1 MSGLRYDRIEPF
13 PGESHRTV
21 QVVVETPRQSRSK
34 HKYDPD
40 LRVFKLHK
48 VLPAGLFF
56 PFDFGF
62 VPRTIAEDG
71 DPLDVLLFLD
81 EPSFVGCVLE
91 ARPIG
96 VIEARQTENG
106 ETIRNDR
113 VIAVASE
120 APTYRSFR
128 SLADLDPHL
137 LEQIERFF
145 VTYNLEQGKQF
156 EPIAR
161 RGPRVAQKLIETAM
175 ARARKR
181 R

>member
-1 MSGLRYDRIEPF
+1 MSGARYDRLHPF
-13 PGESHRTV
+13 TGDSHRTV
-21 QVVVETPRQSRSK
+21 QVVVETPRHSRSK
-34 HKYDPD
+34 HKYDPE
-40 LRVFKLHK
+40 LGVFKLHK

-62 VPRTIAEDG
+62 VPRTRAEDG

-96 VIEARQTENG
+96 VIEARQTEDG
-106 ETIRNDR
+106 KTIRNDR
-113 VIAVASE
+113 VIAVAAE

-137 LEQIERFF
+137 LEQIEQFF
-145 VTYNLEQGKQF
+145 EAYNRDQGKQF

-161 RGPRVAQKLIETAM
+161 RGPRVAQRLIETAM
-175 ARARKR
+175 ARAKKGR
-181 R
+181 